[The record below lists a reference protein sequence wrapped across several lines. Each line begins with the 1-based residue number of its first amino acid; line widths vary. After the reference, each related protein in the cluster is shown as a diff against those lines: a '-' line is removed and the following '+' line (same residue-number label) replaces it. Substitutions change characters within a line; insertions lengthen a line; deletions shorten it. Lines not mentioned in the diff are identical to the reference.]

1 MRESYLLETQLC
13 FQRLQVRSA
22 APSRLCVDISF
33 LFCLASSVTKA
44 LSGDRPVYWW
54 RGEALPGEGNAGCVG
69 PLGRRGGQRVRWV
82 H

>member
-1 MRESYLLETQLC
+1 MSRTCWRRSCVFKGSRSGPQLP
-13 FQRLQVRSA
+13 A
-22 APSRLCVDISF
+22 DCVDISF